1 MRGSGRMVCGSGVQ
15 IPNFI
20 ARLCGTAPLMT
31 APTARKS
38 V

>member
-20 ARLCGTAPLMT
+20 ARLGTIERCGNDA
-31 APTARKS
+31 
-38 V
+38 